1 MMKNKYKVLIRSCWA
16 LLLICFGIKIFGGNL
31 FEIVCENERFISLC
45 NYIDNHNII
54 KYIIYCV
61 ISLILNSLTI
71 LAIMQRK
78 FYNKTQFIIFIPIM
92 IAMSL
97 ISWYSPIIQ
106 YILNFIYFGISILYI
121 RKKWYR
127 VLIGILLIFAFEIVS
142 LITKNIG
149 SVNLN
154 NEPSLITIILQ
165 LDTLIMAMLYY
176 LYANRKER

>member
-1 MMKNKYKVLIRSCWA
+1 M
-16 LLLICFGIKIFGGNL
+16 
-31 FEIVCENERFISLC
+31 
-45 NYIDNHNII
+45 
-54 KYIIYCV
+54 
-61 ISLILNSLTI
+61 
-71 LAIMQRK
+71 
-78 FYNKTQFIIFIPIM
+78 
-92 IAMSL
+92 
-97 ISWYSPIIQ
+97 
-106 YILNFIYFGISILYI
+106 NFIYFGISILYI